1 MKEKF
6 GQWWLD
12 VAKYIF
18 TGVILSSIFG
28 DIVERRYLYLIG
40 ISMVIFSLLIGLTLI
55 HESKEKETKGKKGKK
70 K

>member
-18 TGVILSSIFG
+18 TGVILSSVFS
-28 DIVERRYLYLIG
+28 DVEEKVYLYWGGMLLVG
-40 ISMVIFSLLIGLTLI
+40 IFLTIGLTLI
-55 HESKEKETKGKKGKK
+55 KKEKDKETKLKKGKK

>member
-28 DIVERRYLYLIG
+28 DMEDKVMLYCGGMLLVTLFLIV
-40 ISMVIFSLLIGLTLI
+40 GLTLI
-55 HESKEKETKGKKGKK
+55 KKEKDKENKHKKGKK